1 MAVAAATLVLGN
13 LAAIPQSNFKRLLG
27 YSSIAHAGFLLL
39 ALGANTAVGSLS
51 PRMIVAYYLAGYL
64 FMSLTAFAVLV
75 VINRTDGTDDFKAFN
90 GLHQRSPFL
99 AFAITVAAAS
109 LAGVP
114 LTAGFTGK
122 FLAFSAA
129 AGAHQWALLAIAAA
143 AASAGFYYYFKVLRH
158 VFWNRPAEGAAPIT
172 VPPLTRLLVVALIT
186 CTFAAGILFQP
197 FVNLLR

>member
-1 MAVAAATLVLGN
+1 MFLSESLFGSIVLAFEHATVKRLASFAALQQQLVVLGDHE
-13 LAAIPQSNFKRLLG
+13 LFHRREVRRATRYDAPL
-27 YSSIAHAGFLLL
+27 
-39 ALGANTAVGSLS
+39 SLM
-51 PRMIVAYYLAGYL
+51 MIDA
-64 FMSLTAFAVLV
+64 
-75 VINRTDGTDDFKAFN
+75 DDFKAFN

-186 CTFAAGILFQP
+186 CTFAAGIFFQP